1 MAMQYSYMEKY
12 EALYHYFSNIKP
24 NFWQLPSV
32 SDSLY
37 LKLQKFTH
45 FGLFG
50 HIGSAIFHH
59 YKNMIPSGNKY
70 IFLAEEPSWQGI
82 DKILY
87 ICSTPDIDHRERYV
101 FPKKDTDAI
110 KAKIN

>member
-1 MAMQYSYMEKY
+1 MEKY

-24 NFWQLPSV
+24 NFLKLSSV

-50 HIGSAIFHH
+50 LVWSAIFHH
-59 YKNMIPSGNKY
+59 NKSENFPCLQNLKY
-70 IFLAEEPSWQGI
+70 AINIFNLLPQNFGS
-82 DKILY
+82 LY
-87 ICSTPDIDHRERYV
+87 QE
-101 FPKKDTDAI
+101 
-110 KAKIN
+110 

>member
-1 MAMQYSYMEKY
+1 MQYSYMEKY

-24 NFWQLPSV
+24 NFWQLSSV

-59 YKNMIPSGNKY
+59 NESENFPGLQNLKY
-70 IFLAEEPSWQGI
+70 AINIFNLLPQNFGS
-82 DKILY
+82 LY
-87 ICSTPDIDHRERYV
+87 QE
-101 FPKKDTDAI
+101 
-110 KAKIN
+110 

>member
-1 MAMQYSYMEKY
+1 MEKY

-45 FGLFG
+45 FWLFS

-59 YKNMIPSGNKY
+59 NKSENFPCLQNLKYAVNIFNLLSHHYSLVLVAACNILTPS
-70 IFLAEEPSWQGI
+70 S
-82 DKILY
+82 
-87 ICSTPDIDHRERYV
+87 
-101 FPKKDTDAI
+101 AI
-110 KAKIN
+110 QISDSLKSSIKF

>member
-1 MAMQYSYMEKY
+1 MQYSYMEKY
-12 EALYHYFSNIKP
+12 EALYHYFSNFKP
-24 NFWQLPSV
+24 HFWQPPSV

-59 YKNMIPSGNKY
+59 NESENFPCLQNLKYAINIFNLLPQDFGN
-70 IFLAEEPSWQGI
+70 LCQE
-82 DKILY
+82 
-87 ICSTPDIDHRERYV
+87 
-101 FPKKDTDAI
+101 
-110 KAKIN
+110 